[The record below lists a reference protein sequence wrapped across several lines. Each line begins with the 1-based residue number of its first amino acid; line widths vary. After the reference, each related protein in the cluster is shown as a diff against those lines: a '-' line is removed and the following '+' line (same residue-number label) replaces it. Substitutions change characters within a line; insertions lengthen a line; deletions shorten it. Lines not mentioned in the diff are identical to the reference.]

1 MQSTIMCVFVLIIWD
16 LDLTFVARTNNG
28 ENVNNLIA
36 FAILYKLTFQ
46 LGLRMIPNV
55 VIDKI
60 FSPELKDIT
69 VIAIIY
75 DDMLCFV
82 QSKMYLKFSENI
94 GIDLVRYCF
103 GIWCFFLSRFIDLFM
118 SEKTGKTNC
127 LMQEILKKDII
138 YILGLNMPMKDKS
151 SKIHIFD

>member
-1 MQSTIMCVFVLIIWD
+1 MCVFVLIIWD

-60 FSPELKDIT
+60 FSPKLKNIA

-103 GIWCFFLSRFIDLFM
+103 GIWCFFLS
-118 SEKTGKTNC
+118 
-127 LMQEILKKDII
+127 
-138 YILGLNMPMKDKS
+138 GLL
-151 SKIHIFD
+151 IFLCSRKEVKRTV

>member
-1 MQSTIMCVFVLIIWD
+1 MCVFVLIIWD

-60 FSPELKDIT
+60 FSPEL
-69 VIAIIY
+69 
-75 DDMLCFV
+75 
-82 QSKMYLKFSENI
+82 
-94 GIDLVRYCF
+94 G
-103 GIWCFFLSRFIDLFM
+103 FIDLFM

-127 LMQEILKKDII
+127 LMQEILKEDII